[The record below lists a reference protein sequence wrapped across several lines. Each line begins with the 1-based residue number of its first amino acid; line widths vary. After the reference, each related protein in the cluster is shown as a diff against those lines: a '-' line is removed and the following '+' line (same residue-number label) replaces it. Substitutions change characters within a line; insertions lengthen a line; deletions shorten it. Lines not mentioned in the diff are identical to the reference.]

1 MAETKKEK
9 VVEETTKVEETKKS
23 ERPEYSIDDFAYLSS
38 IMEERANNIEY
49 TPDKTT
55 AQKALV
61 LFCKDLSNKLL
72 SKDNVKDFRKYSA
85 TEIEVIKEA
94 LIAKIEVEDK
104 FIKEIKQVLVKY
116 GKEENEPCFEA
127 YPLNVLTL
135 CKDLLSRLEQEK

>member
-72 SKDNVKDFRKYSA
+72 SKDNVKDFSKYSA